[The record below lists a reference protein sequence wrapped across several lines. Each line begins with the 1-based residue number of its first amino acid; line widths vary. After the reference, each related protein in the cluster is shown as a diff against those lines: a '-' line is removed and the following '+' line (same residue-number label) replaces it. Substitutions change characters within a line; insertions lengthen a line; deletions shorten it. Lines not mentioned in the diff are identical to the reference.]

1 MTLFRVSYLIA
12 MGSLTL
18 GLGGAAP
25 LWGADEPAKKDEA
38 KKEEAKKA
46 PIIAHIKISGDLG
59 ESPSDLG
66 GLFSSAVPETLKTFQ
81 ERIEKAAKDP
91 AVVGVLLEVGDLGI
105 GWGKLDEIEV
115 AIQKLR
121 KAGKKTFAWT
131 SSEDTKEYLVAA
143 MAEEVAIPES
153 VSLMILGVR
162 SSVTFYKELFDLV
175 GVRADMLKVGDF
187 KSAVEPYTRS
197 NLSEPARK
205 QLESMLDDFYGISI
219 VGRIA
224 RLRAGKGLTEE
235 KVRKAIDEA
244 PMVATKAKELGFVD
258 TLEYFEQY
266 AATLA
271 KKVGKPAAT
280 LSRNYGKPK
289 SKDDELDLSNPF
301 ALLKALSPP
310 KVKESK
316 NAKIAVIH
324 AIGEIVTGKSSV
336 GFMGGETVGST
347 TIIEAIQKA
356 ESDATVKAIVL
367 RIDSP
372 GGSALASDLIHAE
385 LMRSKKPVFASM
397 SDVAA
402 SGGYYIAAGTKRI
415 IAEPST
421 ITGSIGVFGGKLAIG
436 GVYEKVGIR
445 TDTVSRGANSGI
457 MAQERPFNDSER
469 KAMTKLIETIYEQFL
484 DRSLKCRERAGKKMT
499 KEQLVKLAGGRVWT
513 GRQALENGLVDQ
525 LGTLDDAI
533 ALAVKEAGMPTDK
546 APEILNLPKGKNFLD
561 GLFDIKMQMSA
572 EVQMLEKLR
581 LLGLESDA
589 KAIAR
594 ILMLRKDRAWLL
606 PLQPIEVK

>member
-1 MTLFRVSYLIA
+1 MSLFRVSNLLA
-12 MGSLTL
+12 LGWVAAGVSLL
-18 GLGGAAP
+18 AA
-25 LWGADEPAKKDEA
+25 ADTPA
-38 KKEEAKKA
+38 KKEEGKKPA

-59 ESPSDLG
+59 ESPSELG
-66 GLFSSAVPETLKTFQ
+66 GLFATTVPDTLKSLQ
-81 ERIEKAAKDP
+81 DRIDKAAKDP
-91 AVVGVLLEVGDLGI
+91 AVAGVLFEIGELGI
-105 GWGKLDEIEV
+105 GWGKLDELE
-115 AIQKLR
+115 ASIQKLR
-121 KAGKKTFAWT
+121 KAGKKTFSWT
-131 SSEDTKEYLVAA
+131 SSEDAKEYLTAA
-143 MAEEVAIPES
+143 LAEEVAIPES

-205 QLESMLDDFYGISI
+205 QLESMLDDFYNHSI
-219 VGRIA
+219 VGRLA
-224 RLRAGKGLTEE
+224 LLRKGKGLTEE
-235 KVRKAIDEA
+235 AIRKAIDEA
-244 PMVATKAKELGFVD
+244 PLVATRAKELGFVD
-258 TLEYFEQY
+258 KLEYFEAY
-266 AATLA
+266 ANSIPQA
-271 KKVGKPAAT
+271 VGQPTAT

-289 SKDDELDLSNPF
+289 SKDEDLDLSNPF

-316 NAKIAVIH
+316 NPKIAIIH
-324 AIGEIVTGKSSV
+324 ASGEIVTGKSSI
-336 GFMGGETVGST
+336 GLMGSETVGST

-356 ESDATVKAIVL
+356 ETDPTVKAIIL

-385 LMRSKKPVFASM
+385 LMRSKKPIIASM

-402 SGGYYIAAGTKRI
+402 SGGYYIAAGSKRI

-421 ITGSIGVFGGKLAIG
+421 ITGSIGVFGGKLAYG
-436 GVYEKVGIR
+436 GVYEKVGIK
-445 TDTVSRGANSGI
+445 TDTVSRGANAGI

-469 KAMTKLIETIYEQFL
+469 KAMTKLIETIYDQFL

-499 KEQLVKLAGGRVWT
+499 KEDLMKLASGRVWT

-533 ALAVKEAGMPTDK
+533 ALAVKEAGLPADK
-546 APEILNLPKGKNFLD
+546 APELLNLPKGKNLFD
-561 GLFDIKMQMSA
+561 GLFDFKLQMSA
-572 EVQMLEKLR
+572 ETQLLEKLR
-581 LLGLESDA
+581 LMGLENDA
-589 KAIAR
+589 KALAR
-594 ILMLRKDRAWLL
+594 VLMLRKERVWLL
-606 PLQPIEVK
+606 PLQPIDVK